1 MIAQPVIYETGNTTK
16 QKTNERTAISPHVS
30 LERQVF
36 GYFCELSNIPVCLCL
51 DMVTE
56 YL

>member
-16 QKTNERTAISPHVS
+16 QKTNEQTAISPHVS